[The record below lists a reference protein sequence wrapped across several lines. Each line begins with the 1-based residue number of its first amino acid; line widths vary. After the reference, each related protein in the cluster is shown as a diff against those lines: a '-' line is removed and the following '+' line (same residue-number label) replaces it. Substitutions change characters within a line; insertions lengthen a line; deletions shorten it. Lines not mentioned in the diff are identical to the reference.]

1 MQSLIDIIKA
11 KVVQPRNDGV
21 LHFSSHLANDR
32 HTVLGYSY
40 GIPSSVKPW
49 ANTLPLL
56 QGSGIHE
63 YIHSI
68 LSKCDELRYMPEK
81 PIWAGREYEFMYQ
94 WGGTADAYVQES
106 SSRDVWLIDYK
117 TISGTSL
124 EFLDGPKKEHV
135 LQVSAYY
142 HFGPKFDNMRAGI
155 LYLPTGPN
163 YKRQWS
169 EPVFYEIMP
178 LDKDFLVERI
188 REIESAISKFD
199 FNDESTVPAVEPG
212 EYKWKKIKKDNCW
225 EVSYHPHYS
234 YLFCPWK
241 DMSVDVC
248 GCSTLKVRVVGRV
261 SLDNEY
267 VSGDKEELQKANWYP
282 DSYCGFDIETEV

>member
-11 KVVQPRNDGV
+11 KVVEPRNDGV
-21 LHFSSHLANDR
+21 LHFSSHLTNPR
-32 HTVLGYSY
+32 HTVLGYFY
-40 GIPSSVKPW
+40 GIPNTTKPW

-56 QGSGIHE
+56 QGSGVHD
-63 YIHSI
+63 YIHSL
-68 LSKCDELRYMPEK
+68 LSKCNELRYMPEK
-81 PIWAGREYEFMYQ
+81 PIHVGKEYEFKHQ
-94 WGGTADAYVQES
+94 WSGTADAYVQES
-106 SSRDVWLIDYK
+106 SSSDIWLIDYK

-124 EFLDGPKKEHV
+124 EFLDGPKREHV

-178 LDKDFLVERI
+178 LDKDFLLERMREVERSMHLFQMKNI
-188 REIESAISKFD
+188 LPD
-199 FNDESTVPAVEPG
+199 VERG

-241 DMSVDVC
+241 GEDEDVC

-261 SLDNEY
+261 SMTNDY
-267 VSGDKEELQKANWYP
+267 ISGDKEELLKANWYP
-282 DSYCGFDIETEV
+282 DSVGGFDIDAKV